1 MFLIVGLGNPGEA
14 YEHTRHNVGF
24 KVLRSWS
31 RSLGARFSGRR
42 FQSRSALVVFQG
54 KRVILLCPETYMNLS
69 GNAVKA
75 CADYYDVDRRQTLVI
90 HDDLDLPV
98 GRIKVGRKSGS
109 GGHKGVASII
119 RNLGTVEFPRIKIG
133 IGRPRYGEPV
143 EDFVLA
149 PFYTDQRVVIE
160 KVIQGAVQACALFV
174 SEGVEAAMNAIN
186 YQNFVNE
193 EVRV

>member
-1 MFLIVGLGNPGEA
+1 
-14 YEHTRHNVGF
+14 
-24 KVLRSWS
+24 
-31 RSLGARFSGRR
+31 
-42 FQSRSALVVFQG
+42 
-54 KRVILLCPETYMNLS
+54 
-69 GNAVKA
+69 
-75 CADYYDVDRRQTLVI
+75 
-90 HDDLDLPV
+90 
-98 GRIKVGRKSGS
+98 
-109 GGHKGVASII
+109 VASII